1 MGWKMSEEGS
11 SRGEIFVV
19 DDDPAVRGTLSAIL
33 CRDGYEVVGFAE
45 GTAFLGAAR
54 AREPACVLLDV
65 FFRGAQAWRFSRS
78 STPKSIPRPSL

>member
-1 MGWKMSEEGS
+1 MSEEGS

-45 GTAFLGAAR
+45 GAAFLGAAR
-54 AREPACVLLDV
+54 AREPACILLDV
-65 FFRGAQAWRFSRS
+65 YLPGRSQALRFSRS
-78 STPKSIPRPSL
+78 STPKNIPRPSL